1 MRGIAMREED
11 FLLLESLEEI
21 HRVLE
26 KSIKEISKVRSI
38 HVTHF
43 EHWAEE
49 LRNYRRI
56 FEEISSPARLIIE
69 QLLDNQYKSGQV
81 ALEAGQL
88 SQSFS
93 SIGGI
98 KVEQF
103 GIIKI
108 KLGELE
114 VTWRDGSYTYYLY
127 PDKVELR
134 AVDEKS
140 AVKMFFSLPFTRQ
153 TVEKF
158 PELVQS
164 PNVAYIHPQLE
175 QWLKKVAE

>member
-1 MRGIAMREED
+1 MKQED
-11 FLLLESLEEI
+11 FLLLECLEDI

-26 KSIKEISKVRSI
+26 QSLKKISKVRSV
-38 HVTHF
+38 HVNHL
-43 EHWAEE
+43 EDWAEE
-49 LRNYRRI
+49 LRNHRRI

-69 QLLDNQYKSGQV
+69 HFMHTQQKAGQV
-81 ALEAGQL
+81 ALETGQL
-88 SQSFS
+88 SQTFS

-108 KLGELE
+108 KLGELQ

-140 AVKMFFSLPFTRQ
+140 AVKMLFSLAFTRQ

-158 PELVQS
+158 PELVHS

-175 QWLKKVAE
+175 EWLKGVL

>member
-11 FLLLESLEEI
+11 QLLLECIEDI
-21 HRVLE
+21 HRALE
-26 KSIKEISKVRSI
+26 NSIKRISKVRSI
-38 HVTHF
+38 HVTHI
-43 EHWAEE
+43 EEWANE
-49 LRNYRRI
+49 LRNHRRI
-56 FEEISSPARLIIE
+56 FEEISIPARLIIE
-69 QLLDNQYKSGQV
+69 HLMDSQHKSGQV
-81 ALEAGQL
+81 ALQAGQL
-88 SQSFS
+88 SQTLS

-114 VTWRDGSYTYYLY
+114 VTLRDGSYNYYLY

-134 AVDEKS
+134 SVDEKS
-140 AVKMFFSLPFTRQ
+140 AVKMFFSLPFTQQ

-158 PELVQS
+158 PEVFNS
-164 PNVAYIHPQLE
+164 PNVVYIHPQLE
-175 QWLKKVAE
+175 QWLKKVF

>member
-1 MRGIAMREED
+1 MREED
-11 FLLLESLEEI
+11 FLLLDCIEDI

-26 KSIKEISKVRSI
+26 QSIKKISKVRSV
-38 HVTHF
+38 HVTQL
-43 EHWAEE
+43 EEWAEE
-49 LRNYRRI
+49 LRNHRRI
-56 FEEISSPARLIIE
+56 FEEISPPARLIIE
-69 QLLDNQYKSGQV
+69 HFMHCQQKSGQI

-88 SQSFS
+88 SQTFS

-103 GIIKI
+103 GIIKL
-108 KLGELE
+108 KLGQLE
-114 VTWRDGSYTYYLY
+114 VTWRDGSYSYYLY

-140 AVKMFFSLPFTRQ
+140 AVKMLFTLAFKRQ

-158 PELVQS
+158 PELIHS
-164 PNVAYIHPQLE
+164 PKVAYIHPQLE
-175 QWLKKVAE
+175 EWLKKVQ

>member
-1 MRGIAMREED
+1 MREED
-11 FLLLESLEEI
+11 FLLLECLEDI
-21 HRVLE
+21 HHVLE
-26 KSIKEISKVRSI
+26 QSLKKISKVHSV
-38 HVTHF
+38 HVTLL
-43 EHWAEE
+43 EEWEEE
-49 LRNYRRI
+49 LRNHRRV
-56 FEEISSPARLIIE
+56 FEEISPPARLIIE
-69 QLLDNQYKSGQV
+69 HFMHSRQRSGQV

-88 SQSFS
+88 SQTFS

-114 VTWRDGSYTYYLY
+114 VVWRDGSYTYYLY

-140 AVKMFFSLPFTRQ
+140 AVKMLFSIAFTRKA
-153 TVEKF
+153 VEQF
-158 PELVQS
+158 PELVHS

-175 QWLKKVAE
+175 QWLKRVL

>member
-1 MRGIAMREED
+1 VREED
-11 FLLLESLEEI
+11 LLLLECLEDI
-21 HRVLE
+21 HRVLDRSL
-26 KSIKEISKVRSI
+26 KKISAVRSV

-43 EHWAEE
+43 QEWADE
-49 LRNYRRI
+49 LRNNRRI
-56 FEEISSPARLIIE
+56 FEEISFPARLIVE
-69 QLLDNQYKSGQV
+69 HLMHTQHRSGQV

-88 SQSFS
+88 SQTFS
-93 SIGGI
+93 SISGI

-103 GIIKI
+103 GIIKF
-108 KLGELE
+108 KLGDLE

-140 AVKMFFSLPFTRQ
+140 AVKLFFSIAFSQ
-153 TVEKF
+153 QMVEKF

-164 PNVAYIHPQLE
+164 PNVVYIHPELE
-175 QWLKKVAE
+175 QGLKKVQL